1 MAPIKIFIAT
11 GFLLLVFGC
20 SGGESDSTESTS
32 GSRVPDDNVYSDQ
45 VKALEKAESVENTLL
60 QGSADRDKA
69 IEEQA
74 R

>member
-1 MAPIKIFIAT
+1 MNMTKKIVAA
-11 GFLLLVFGC
+11 GSLLLVFGC
-20 SGGESDSTESTS
+20 SGGGSDSTEMPNE
-32 GSRVPDDNVYSDQ
+32 SRVPDDHVFSDQ

-60 QGSADRDKA
+60 KSKAERDKA